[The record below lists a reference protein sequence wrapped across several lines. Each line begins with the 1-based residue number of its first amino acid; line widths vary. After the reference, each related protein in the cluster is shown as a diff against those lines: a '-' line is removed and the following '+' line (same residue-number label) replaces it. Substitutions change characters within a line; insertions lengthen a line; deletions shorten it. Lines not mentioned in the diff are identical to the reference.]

1 MSDSMNAIDVAYQTE
16 VSIESKTTEQLTA
29 EVNVRYRQ
37 AESLAAMSA
46 TMLAD
51 AGRRLIEIKGRIPHG
66 QFEDWCSENLEFS
79 KSKAEKMMKL
89 AERMDD
95 ENSLFSKTETF
106 TDIGISRVWALL
118 AAPEEVAAEIV
129 ETHDVSDMTVREL
142 KEEIQALKRRVKEEE
157 DKRHEAEMTVF
168 SPYEQEKADME
179 ANIEHMSEELKNY
192 KAAAEEFD
200 QILGDSE
207 AKREDLAKELSEER
221 SALAE
226 IQAKLDKAKEDLKK
240 QKEKQKALEASKDD
254 DVKKAIEEALPEL
267 EKKAREEGAADAA
280 ATLAKNAEDIAMLQ
294 EEIER
299 LEAEKEKLSNTSLME
314 FKVLCD
320 QLQDVNIKIEALIDT
335 THKKDAELADKMGQ
349 ALMHLLTEEFR
360 YF

>member
-16 VSIESKTTEQLTA
+16 VSLESKSTEQLTA

-66 QFEDWCSENLEFS
+66 QFEDWCAENLEFS

-89 AERMDD
+89 SEKMDD

-106 TDIGISRVWALL
+106 TDIGISRIWALL

-129 ETHDVSDMTVREL
+129 ETHDVNEMTVREL
-142 KEEIQALKRRVKEEE
+142 KEQIQTLKRRVKEEE

-168 SPYEQEKADME
+168 TPYEQEKADME
-179 ANIEHMSEELKNY
+179 ANIEHMTEELKEY
-192 KAAAEEFD
+192 KAAAAELESVKKD
-200 QILGDSE
+200 L
-207 AKREDLAKELSEER
+207 EDA
-221 SALAE
+221 
-226 IQAKLDKAKEDLKK
+226 KAKLKK
-240 QKEKQKALEASKDD
+240 QKEKQRALEAAKDEEIR
-254 DVKKAIEEALPEL
+254 KGIEESRSEI
-267 EKKAREEGAADAA
+267 EKKAREDALTESAAEI
-280 ATLAKNAEDIAMLQ
+280 AKNTDEIMLLQ
-294 EEIER
+294 ETVEK
-299 LEAEKEKLSNTSLME
+299 LEAEKAKLSNTSLME

-320 QLQDVNIKIEALIDT
+320 QLQDIYYKINDLINGERERDEAYGIKLQAALQKIV
-335 THKKDAELADKMGQ
+335 EGW
-349 ALMHLLTEEFR
+349 R
-360 YF
+360 P

>member
-16 VSIESKTTEQLTA
+16 VSLESKSTEQLTA

-66 QFEDWCSENLEFS
+66 QFEDWCAENLEFS

-89 AERMDD
+89 SEKMDD

-106 TDIGISRVWALL
+106 TDIGISRIWALL

-129 ETHDVSDMTVREL
+129 ETHDVNEMTVREL
-142 KEEIQALKRRVKEEE
+142 KEIIQELKRRVKEEE

-168 SPYEQEKADME
+168 TPYEQEKADME
-179 ANIEHMSEELKNY
+179 ANIEHMTEELKSY
-192 KAAAEEFD
+192 KAAAAELESVKKD
-200 QILGDSE
+200 L
-207 AKREDLAKELSEER
+207 EDA
-221 SALAE
+221 
-226 IQAKLDKAKEDLKK
+226 KAKLKK
-240 QKEKQKALEASKDD
+240 QKEKQKALEAAKDEEIR
-254 DVKKAIEEALPEL
+254 KGIEESRSEI
-267 EKKAREEGAADAA
+267 EKKAREDALQESAAEI
-280 ATLAKNAEDIAMLQ
+280 AKNTDEIMLLQ
-294 EEIER
+294 ETVEK
-299 LEAEKEKLSNTSLME
+299 LEAEKAKLSNTSLME

-320 QLQDVNIKIEALIDT
+320 QLQDIYYKINDLITGERERDEAYGIKLQAALQKIV
-335 THKKDAELADKMGQ
+335 EGW
-349 ALMHLLTEEFR
+349 R
-360 YF
+360 P

>member
-16 VSIESKTTEQLTA
+16 VSLESKSTEQLTA

-51 AGRRLIEIKGRIPHG
+51 AGRRLIEIKSRIPHG
-66 QFEDWCSENLEFS
+66 QFEEWCTDNLEFS

-89 AERMDD
+89 SEKMDD

-106 TDIGISRVWALL
+106 TDLRISTVWALL

-142 KEEIQALKRRVKEEE
+142 KEEIQTLKRRVKEEE

-179 ANIEHMSEELKNY
+179 ANIEHMTEELKSY
-192 KAAAEEFD
+192 KAAAEELESVKKD
-200 QILGDSE
+200 L
-207 AKREDLAKELSEER
+207 EDA
-221 SALAE
+221 
-226 IQAKLDKAKEDLKK
+226 KAKLKK
-240 QKEKQKALEASKDD
+240 QKEKQRALEAAKDEE
-254 DVKKAIEEALPEL
+254 VRKGIEESRAEI
-267 EKKAREEGAADAA
+267 EKKAREDALTESAAEI
-280 ATLAKNAEDIAMLQ
+280 AKNTDEIMLLQ
-294 EEIER
+294 ETVEK
-299 LEAEKEKLSNTSLME
+299 LEAEKAKLSNTDLME

-320 QLQDVNIKIEALIDT
+320 QLQDIVGKIKTLIDRT
-335 THKKDAELADKMGQ
+335 RDKDNALALRM
-349 ALMHLLTEEFR
+349 TEVYTQLIDES
-360 YF
+360 

>member
-16 VSIESKTTEQLTA
+16 VSLESKSTEQLTA
-29 EVNVRYRQ
+29 EVNVRYKQ

-66 QFEDWCSENLEFS
+66 QFEDWCKDNLVFS

-89 AERMDD
+89 SEKMDD

-106 TDIGISRVWALL
+106 TDLRISTVWALL

-142 KEEIQALKRRVKEEE
+142 KEEIQTLKRRVKEEE

-179 ANIEHMSEELKNY
+179 ANIEHMTEELRSY
-192 KAAAEEFD
+192 KAAAEELESVKKD
-200 QILGDSE
+200 L
-207 AKREDLAKELSEER
+207 EDA
-221 SALAE
+221 
-226 IQAKLDKAKEDLKK
+226 KAKLKK
-240 QKEKQKALEASKDD
+240 QKEKQKALEAAKDEE
-254 DVKKAIEEALPEL
+254 VRKGIEESRAEI
-267 EKKAREEGAADAA
+267 EKKAREDALTESAAEI
-280 ATLAKNAEDIAMLQ
+280 AKNTDEIMLLQ
-294 EEIER
+294 ETVEK
-299 LEAEKEKLSNTSLME
+299 LEAEKAKLSNTDLME

-320 QLQDVNIKIEALIDT
+320 QLQDIVGKIKTLIDR
-335 THKKDAELADKMGQ
+335 THDKDNALALRM
-349 ALMHLLTEEFR
+349 TEVYTQLIDES
-360 YF
+360 

>member
-16 VSIESKTTEQLTA
+16 VSLESKSTEQLTA

-66 QFEDWCSENLEFS
+66 QFEDWCAENLEFS

-89 AERMDD
+89 SEKMDD

-106 TDIGISRVWALL
+106 TDIGISRIWALL

-129 ETHDVSDMTVREL
+129 ETHDVNEMTVREL
-142 KEEIQALKRRVKEEE
+142 KEQIQTLKRRVKEEE

-168 SPYEQEKADME
+168 TPYEQEKADME
-179 ANIEHMSEELKNY
+179 ANIEHMTEELKSY
-192 KAAAEEFD
+192 KAAAAELESVKKD
-200 QILGDSE
+200 L
-207 AKREDLAKELSEER
+207 EDA
-221 SALAE
+221 
-226 IQAKLDKAKEDLKK
+226 KAKLKK
-240 QKEKQKALEASKDD
+240 QKEKQKALEAAKDEEIR
-254 DVKKAIEEALPEL
+254 KGIEESRSEI
-267 EKKAREEGAADAA
+267 EKKAREDALTESAAEI
-280 ATLAKNAEDIAMLQ
+280 AKNTDEIMLLQ
-294 EEIER
+294 ETVEK
-299 LEAEKEKLSNTSLME
+299 LEAEKAKLSNTSLME

-320 QLQDVNIKIEALIDT
+320 QLQDIYYKINDLITGERERDEAYGIKLQAALQKIV
-335 THKKDAELADKMGQ
+335 EGW
-349 ALMHLLTEEFR
+349 R
-360 YF
+360 P

>member
-1 MSDSMNAIDVAYQTE
+1 MSDSMNAIDVTYQTE
-16 VSIESKTTEQLTA
+16 VSIENKSTEQLTA

-66 QFEDWCSENLEFS
+66 QFEEWCSENLEFS

-89 AERMDD
+89 AEKMDD

-106 TDIGISRVWALL
+106 TDIGISRIWALL

-142 KEEIQALKRRVKEEE
+142 KEQIQTLKRRVKEEE

-168 SPYEQEKADME
+168 SPFEQEKADME
-179 ANIEHMSEELKNY
+179 ANIEHMTEELKSY
-192 KAAAEEFD
+192 KAAAEELESVKKD
-200 QILGDSE
+200 L
-207 AKREDLAKELSEER
+207 EDA
-221 SALAE
+221 
-226 IQAKLDKAKEDLKK
+226 KAKLKK
-240 QKEKQKALEASKDD
+240 QKEKQKALEAAKDEEIR
-254 DVKKAIEEALPEL
+254 KGIEESRSEI
-267 EKKAREEGAADAA
+267 EKKAKEDALQESAAEI
-280 ATLAKNAEDIAMLQ
+280 AKNTDEIMLLQ
-294 EEIER
+294 ETVEK
-299 LEAEKEKLSNTSLME
+299 LEAEKAKLSNTSLME

-320 QLQDVNIKIEALIDT
+320 QLQDIVGKIKSLIDRT
-335 THKKDAELADKMGQ
+335 YDKDR
-349 ALMHLLTEEFR
+349 ALSLRMTEVYTQLIDES
-360 YF
+360 

>member
-16 VSIESKTTEQLTA
+16 VSFESKSTEQLTA

-66 QFEDWCSENLEFS
+66 QFEDWCAENLEFS

-89 AERMDD
+89 SEKMDD

-106 TDIGISRVWALL
+106 TDIGISRIWALL

-129 ETHDVSDMTVREL
+129 ETHDVNEMTVREL
-142 KEEIQALKRRVKEEE
+142 KEQIQTLKRRVKEEE

-168 SPYEQEKADME
+168 TPYEQEKADME
-179 ANIEHMSEELKNY
+179 ANIEHMTEELKSY
-192 KAAAEEFD
+192 KAAAAELESVKKD
-200 QILGDSE
+200 L
-207 AKREDLAKELSEER
+207 EDA
-221 SALAE
+221 
-226 IQAKLDKAKEDLKK
+226 KAKLKK
-240 QKEKQKALEASKDD
+240 QKEKQKALEAAKDEE
-254 DVKKAIEEALPEL
+254 VRKGIEDSRAEIEQ
-267 EKKAREEGAADAA
+267 KAREDALAESAAEI
-280 ATLAKNAEDIAMLQ
+280 AKNTDEIMMLQ
-294 EEIER
+294 AEVEK
-299 LEAEKEKLSNTSLME
+299 LEAEKAKLSNTSLME

-320 QLQDVNIKIEALIDT
+320 QLQDINIKIEALIDA
-335 THKKDAELADKMGQ
+335 THKKDAALADKMSQ
-349 ALMHLLTEEFR
+349 ALMHLLTDEFR
-360 YF
+360 YY

>member
-16 VSIESKTTEQLTA
+16 VSLESKSTEQLTA

-66 QFEDWCSENLEFS
+66 QFEDWCAENLEFS

-89 AERMDD
+89 SEKMDD

-106 TDIGISRVWALL
+106 TDIGISRIWALL

-129 ETHDVSDMTVREL
+129 ETHDVNEMTVREL
-142 KEEIQALKRRVKEEE
+142 KEQIQTLKRRVKEEE

-168 SPYEQEKADME
+168 TPYEQEKADME
-179 ANIEHMSEELKNY
+179 ANIEHMTEELKEY
-192 KAAAEEFD
+192 KAAAAELESVKKD
-200 QILGDSE
+200 L
-207 AKREDLAKELSEER
+207 EDA
-221 SALAE
+221 
-226 IQAKLDKAKEDLKK
+226 KAKLKK
-240 QKEKQKALEASKDD
+240 QKEKQRALEAAKDEEIR
-254 DVKKAIEEALPEL
+254 KGIEESRSEI
-267 EKKAREEGAADAA
+267 EKKAREDALTESAAEI
-280 ATLAKNAEDIAMLQ
+280 AKNTDEIMLLQ
-294 EEIER
+294 ETVEK
-299 LEAEKEKLSNTSLME
+299 LEAEKAKLSNTSLME

-320 QLQDVNIKIEALIDT
+320 QLQDIYYKINDLITGERERDEAYGIKLQAALQKIV
-335 THKKDAELADKMGQ
+335 EGW
-349 ALMHLLTEEFR
+349 R
-360 YF
+360 P

>member
-16 VSIESKTTEQLTA
+16 VSLESKSTEQLTA

-66 QFEDWCSENLEFS
+66 QFEDWCAENLEFS

-89 AERMDD
+89 SEKMDD

-106 TDIGISRVWALL
+106 TDIGISRIWALL

-129 ETHDVSDMTVREL
+129 ETHDVNEMTVREL
-142 KEEIQALKRRVKEEE
+142 KEQIQTLKRRVKEEE

-168 SPYEQEKADME
+168 TPYEQEKADME
-179 ANIEHMSEELKNY
+179 ANIEHMTEELKEY
-192 KAAAEEFD
+192 KAAAAELESVKKD
-200 QILGDSE
+200 L
-207 AKREDLAKELSEER
+207 EDA
-221 SALAE
+221 
-226 IQAKLDKAKEDLKK
+226 KAKLKK
-240 QKEKQKALEASKDD
+240 QKEKQRALEAAKDEEIR
-254 DVKKAIEEALPEL
+254 KGIEASRSEI
-267 EKKAREEGAADAA
+267 EKKAREDALTESAAEI
-280 ATLAKNAEDIAMLQ
+280 AKNTDEIMLLQ
-294 EEIER
+294 ETVEK
-299 LEAEKEKLSNTSLME
+299 LEAEKAKLSNTSLME

-320 QLQDVNIKIEALIDT
+320 QLQDIYCKINDLITGERERDEAYGIKLQAALQKIV
-335 THKKDAELADKMGQ
+335 EGW
-349 ALMHLLTEEFR
+349 R
-360 YF
+360 P

>member
-16 VSIESKTTEQLTA
+16 VSFESKSTEQLTA

-66 QFEDWCSENLEFS
+66 QFEDWCAENLEFS

-89 AERMDD
+89 SEKMDD

-106 TDIGISRVWALL
+106 TDIGISRIWALL

-129 ETHDVSDMTVREL
+129 ETHDVNEMTVREL
-142 KEEIQALKRRVKEEE
+142 KEQIQTLKRRVKEEE

-168 SPYEQEKADME
+168 TPYEQEKADME
-179 ANIEHMSEELKNY
+179 ANIEHMTEELKEY
-192 KAAAEEFD
+192 KAAAAELESVKKD
-200 QILGDSE
+200 L
-207 AKREDLAKELSEER
+207 EDA
-221 SALAE
+221 
-226 IQAKLDKAKEDLKK
+226 KAKLKK
-240 QKEKQKALEASKDD
+240 QKEKQKALEAAKDEEIR
-254 DVKKAIEEALPEL
+254 KGIEESRSEI
-267 EKKAREEGAADAA
+267 EKKAREDALTESAAEI
-280 ATLAKNAEDIAMLQ
+280 AKNTDEIMMLQ
-294 EEIER
+294 ETVEK
-299 LEAEKEKLSNTSLME
+299 LEAEKAKLSNTSLME

-320 QLQDVNIKIEALIDT
+320 QLQDIVGKIKILIGKTRDDDDSLAVKMEGALSQLIVGME
-335 THKKDAELADKMGQ
+335 K
-349 ALMHLLTEEFR
+349 
-360 YF
+360 

>member
-16 VSIESKTTEQLTA
+16 VSIENKSTEQLTA

-66 QFEDWCSENLEFS
+66 QFEEWCSENLEFS

-89 AERMDD
+89 AEKMDD

-106 TDIGISRVWALL
+106 TDIGISRIWALL

-142 KEEIQALKRRVKEEE
+142 KEQIQTLKRRVKEEE

-168 SPYEQEKADME
+168 SPFEQEKADME
-179 ANIEHMSEELKNY
+179 ANIEHMTEELKSY
-192 KAAAEEFD
+192 KAAAEELESVKKD
-200 QILGDSE
+200 L
-207 AKREDLAKELSEER
+207 EDA
-221 SALAE
+221 
-226 IQAKLDKAKEDLKK
+226 KAKLKK
-240 QKEKQKALEASKDD
+240 QKEKQKALEAAKDEEIR
-254 DVKKAIEEALPEL
+254 KGIEESRSEI
-267 EKKAREEGAADAA
+267 EKKAREDALQESAAEI
-280 ATLAKNAEDIAMLQ
+280 AKNTDEIMLLQ
-294 EEIER
+294 ETVEK
-299 LEAEKEKLSNTSLME
+299 LEAEKAKLSNTSLME
-314 FKVLCD
+314 FKVLCY
-320 QLQDVNIKIEALIDT
+320 QLQDINIKIEALIDA
-335 THKKDAELADKMGQ
+335 THKQDAALADKMSQ